1 MIKCM
6 AGRRYI
12 CTCGCV
18 WVVVGVGVGVWRG
31 WNMYT
36 LFYSV
41 DILPWAWADV
51 RMCVFTSACDIV

>member
-1 MIKCM
+1 MYM
-6 AGRRYI
+6 W
-12 CTCGCV
+12 V
-18 WVVVGVGVGVWRG
+18 WVVVGVGMGVWRG